1 MKKIILLLG
10 LLSLGWLIYAL
21 FEPIFN
27 NFSGWEQIPDEVYL
41 QKFEGTQDEIYLAEI
56 EQSKSL
62 IDSIQKSSQSPS
74 ISIAAMINGKMVWT
88 YAVGFQ
94 DIANRIKADT
104 STQYRIGSTS
114 KALSSIGL
122 GLLFQNGKLNPDS
135 SIQYY
140 TNRFKD
146 KPKISIRQLASHQS
160 GIRNYSSCLCFPIWE
175 YYRNKHFNS
184 IEESLNEFESDELLF
199 EPGENFAYSSF
210 NFTALSYAMDIVNPE
225 GYLGFM
231 QQKVCD
237 AIKLNN
243 TRPDDTNK
251 TLESRSIP
259 YEIYDN
265 YFKRTIDVDL
275 SHKWASGG
283 FLSTPSDL
291 VKVGNVLV
299 SGNLLNEKT
308 IKTITTPQQLNN
320 GKINE
325 QNYAMGWRHDYSN
338 NYLDGEIEVEVIH
351 HGGMAVG
358 GTTLLL
364 VFPEYQLVIALSTN
378 KGDQQGNFKLFDY
391 VVPIAELFITKL
403 RISNSM

>member
-1 MKKIILLLG
+1 MKRIILLLG

-27 NFSGWEQIPDEVYL
+27 NFSGWQQIPNEVYL

-62 IDSIQKSSQSPS
+62 IESIQKSSQSPS

-88 YAVGFQ
+88 YAVGFL
-94 DIANRIKADT
+94 DMANRIKADT

-122 GLLFQNGKLNPDS
+122 GLLFQHGKLNPDS

-140 TNRFKD
+140 TNKFKD
-146 KPKISIRQLASHQS
+146 KPNISIRQLASHQS
-160 GIRNYSSCLCFPIWE
+160 GIRNYGSCLCFPIWE
-175 YYRNKHFNS
+175 YYRNRHFNS
-184 IEESLNEFESDELLF
+184 IEESLKEFEPDELLF

-210 NFTALSYAMDIVNPE
+210 NFTALSYAMDIVTPE

-231 QQKVCD
+231 KQKVCD

-243 TRPDDTNK
+243 TRPDDTNEK
-251 TLESRSIP
+251 LKSRSIP
-259 YEIYDN
+259 YEINDN

-275 SHKWASGG
+275 SNKWAGGG

-299 SGNLLNEKT
+299 SGNLLNEET
-308 IKTITTPQQLNN
+308 VNTITTPQQLNN
-320 GKINE
+320 GNVNE
-325 QNYAMGWRHDYSN
+325 QNYAMGWRHDYSIK
-338 NYLDGEIEVEVIH
+338 YGDEEEVEVIH

-358 GTTLLL
+358 GTALLL
-364 VFPEYQLVIALSTN
+364 VFPEHKLVIALSTN
-378 KGDQQGNFKLFDY
+378 KGGQQGNFKLFDY
-391 VVPIAELFITKL
+391 VAPIAELFITKL
-403 RISNSM
+403 RRSNSM